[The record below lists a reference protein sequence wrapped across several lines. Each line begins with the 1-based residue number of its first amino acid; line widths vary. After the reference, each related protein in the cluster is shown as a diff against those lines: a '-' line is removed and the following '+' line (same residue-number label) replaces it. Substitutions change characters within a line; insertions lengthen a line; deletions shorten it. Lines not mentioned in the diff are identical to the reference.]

1 MIALSSI
8 FEGIFA
14 QNPDIISKADR
25 IIMAV
30 GWMYAHSSEF
40 NHPLFSNPRQRRVIE
55 SIRKNGPLA
64 LSLEDQGWVY
74 REVCRKYTIEYKSN
88 YVYVDVKSK
97 AKDLTWTIE
106 LDKDEDVPDFIKLG
120 PSFKIFK
127 HK

>member
-1 MIALSSI
+1 MIALSGI

-14 QNPDIISKADR
+14 QDPNIISKADR

-40 NHPLFSNPRQRRVIE
+40 NHPLFSNPRQKRVVE
-55 SIRKNGPLA
+55 TIRKNGPLA

-74 REVCRKYTIEYKSN
+74 QEVYKRYKITSRAN
-88 YVYVDVKSK
+88 FIRFDVKSK
-97 AKDLTWTIE
+97 SKDLTWTIE
-106 LDKDEDVPDFIKLG
+106 LGKDEDVPGFIKLG

>member
-8 FEGIFA
+8 FEGIFN
-14 QNPDIISKADR
+14 QNPDILGQDDK
-25 IIMAV
+25 IILTI
-30 GWMYAHSSEF
+30 GWLYMHSSEF
-40 NHPLFSNPRQRRVIE
+40 NHPLFLNPRQKRVNQ
-55 SIRKNGPLA
+55 SIRDNGLMA
-64 LSLEDQGWVY
+64 LSGDDRGWVY

-106 LDKDEDVPDFIKLG
+106 LGKDEDVPDFIKLSS
-120 PSFKIFK
+120 SFKIFK

>member
-8 FEGIFA
+8 FEGIFT
-14 QNPDIISKADR
+14 QDPDIISKTDR

-40 NHPLFSNPRQRRVIE
+40 NHPLFSNPYQK
-55 SIRKNGPLA
+55 SIIQTIQEKGPLA
-64 LSLEDQGWVY
+64 LSLKDQGWVY
-74 REVCRKYTIEYKSN
+74 QEVYKRYKITFRAN
-88 YVYVDVKSK
+88 FIRFDVKSK

-106 LDKDEDVPDFIKLG
+106 LGKDEDVPDFIKLG

-127 HK
+127 NK

>member
-8 FEGIFA
+8 FEGIFT
-14 QNPDIISKADR
+14 QDPNIISKTDR

-55 SIRKNGPLA
+55 SIRKKGSLA

-74 REVCRKYTIEYKSN
+74 QEVYTRYKITSRSN
-88 YVYVDVKSK
+88 FIRFDVKSK

-127 HK
+127 NK